1 MRLEWRPDDTIEAVP
16 EETREEEDAATVG
29 EESKGEMRT
38 REMSLK
44 ESSISSKMTKGTGT
58 VPKAA
63 ATFAQ
68 SDREKRRKR
77 RRSAARRR
85 EQELVDEISKLRR
98 NSMENL
104 ESASLI
110 KNIVLDIERRLNALE
125 SGVEEQNDGLREI
138 KESVIT
144 LERKMHYY
152 ETKGRVIFSKNFDG
166 PLKQVEEMRAQMQ
179 KEYAKAVEGLA
190 AFKSDCHG
198 RLKTSEVKYDEVKG
212 KIDALNHSFKE
223 RVGALQRGEEYFR

>member
-1 MRLEWRPDDTIEAVP
+1 
-16 EETREEEDAATVG
+16 
-29 EESKGEMRT
+29 
-38 REMSLK
+38 MSLK

-63 ATFAQ
+63 GTTFAQ

-85 EQELVDEISKLRR
+85 EMELVDEISKLRR
-98 NSMENL
+98 NSIENL

-125 SGVEEQNDGLREI
+125 GGVEERNDNMKDVWECVR
-138 KESVIT
+138 T
-144 LERKMHYY
+144 LERKIHYY
-152 ETKGRVIFSKNFDG
+152 ETKGRVIFSKNFDV
-166 PLKQVEEMRAQMQ
+166 PLKQIDEMRIQMQ
-179 KEYAKAVEGLA
+179 KDYAKALEGLST
-190 AFKSDCHG
+190 FKSDYQVK
-198 RLKTSEVKYDEVKG
+198 LKSAEVKYDEVKS